1 MLAVDKVFILSTP
14 GHAEKKLELFRKR
27 LEAITL
33 VHAGTDIEIPEASE
47 NLTAMHHQAWHKAAK
62 AGHSA
67 TLILEENFLPTA
79 NHYQVLDTDE
89 PWDMIY
95 LGRTSHGADMPLEG
109 GLVKPGR
116 SGGSFAYILSSTAA
130 GKLEQAHR
138 AHPAATPSELLA
150 TLTGQANVLAPMLN
164 FISTDKQWT
173 MALSGYTPRHPQLYE
188 AFTNPAAPA
197 IRQYIHT
204 QILQKEY
211 DLICDEPIDNVFT
224 FPLFTPLFCSE
235 LIEEAEH
242 YGQWT
247 SYRGNNSP
255 STDILLNSIGFHA
268 GYTQALQTYV
278 YPLFMHKY
286 QLKGDGWLKL
296 NAQNFVVRYLSE
308 HQGHLGLHNDGS
320 YLSMVVTLN
329 TEYEGGGTI
338 FPKFKKLIKH
348 DQPGY
353 AAIHPGLVGY
363 YHGARPVT
371 KGRRYILASF
381 MFPGDAPP
389 IVDGI
394 Y

>member
-1 MLAVDKVFILSTP
+1 MQAVDKVFIITTKNDLEKKTALFQKRLKAIPLIGAETQVEILDTP
-14 GHAEKKLELFRKR
+14 GELSAFHSR
-27 LEAITL
+27 
-33 VHAGTDIEIPEASE
+33 
-47 NLTAMHHQAWHKAAK
+47 AWQKAAQEK
-62 AGHSA
+62 HASV
-67 TLILEENFLPTA
+67 LVLEENFLPTA

-95 LGRTSHGADMPLEG
+95 LGRESHGADLPLEG
-109 GLVKPGR
+109 GLVKPGA
-116 SGGSFAYILSSTAA
+116 SSGSFAYMLNRSAIN
-130 GKLEQAHR
+130 KLVQGHASQPS
-138 AHPAATPSELLA
+138 APAAEQLA
-150 TLTGQANVLAPMLN
+150 TLCLQSNVLAPMQN
-164 FISTDKQWT
+164 FISIDKQWT
-173 MALSGYTPRHPQLYE
+173 LALSGYQPRHPQLFE
-188 AFTNPAAPA
+188 AFAGTNTAA
-197 IRQYIHT
+197 IKNYIHP
-204 QILQKEY
+204 QILQKEF

-224 FPLFTPLFCSE
+224 FPLFTALFCRE

-247 SYRGNNSP
+247 TYRGANSP
-255 STDILLNSIGFHA
+255 STDILLDSIGFND
-268 GYTQALQTYV
+268 GYCRALQTYV

-286 QLKGDGWLKL
+286 QLKGDGWIRL
-296 NAQNFVVRYLSE
+296 NAQNFIVRYLSE

-320 YLSMVVTLN
+320 YISMVVTLN

-381 MFPGDAPP
+381 MFPGSAPP
-389 IVDGI
+389 IADGI

>member
-14 GHAEKKLELFRKR
+14 GHIEKKHELFRKR
-27 LEAITL
+27 LEAIPL
-33 VHAGTDIEIPEASE
+33 IHAGTDIEIPEASE
-47 NLTAMHHQAWHKAAK
+47 NISALHHQVWQKAAD
-62 AGHSA
+62 AGHTA
-67 TLILEENFLPTA
+67 ILVLEENFVSTA

-95 LGRTSHGADMPLEG
+95 LGRMSHGADMPLEG
-109 GLVKPGR
+109 GLVRPGHS
-116 SGGSFAYILSSTAA
+116 SGSYAYILSGTTA
-130 GKLEQAHR
+130 GKLVHAYHGQ
-138 AHPAATPSELLA
+138 PSATPSEHL
-150 TLTGQANVLAPMLN
+150 TSLTGQANVLAPMQN
-164 FISTDKQWT
+164 FISIDKHWNL
-173 MALSGYTPRHPQLYE
+173 AVSGYTPKHPQLFD
-188 AFTNPAAPA
+188 AFADPASPA
-197 IRQYIHT
+197 IRKYIHT
-204 QILQKEY
+204 QIVQKEY

-242 YGQWT
+242 HGQWT
-247 SYRGNNSP
+247 SYRGNSSP
-255 STDILLNSIGFHA
+255 STDIMLESIGFHA
-268 GYTQALQTYV
+268 AYTRALQMYL

-286 QLKGDGWLKL
+286 QLQGEGWRKL
-296 NAQNFVVRYLSE
+296 NAQNFIVRYLAE

-371 KGRRYILASF
+371 QGRRYILASF